1 MALSLQ
7 NRRIGDVIVVACA
20 GRIVAG
26 DEASQLEKHLFALLP
41 DNPFLILNLHDIH
54 YVDSGGVGLLVR
66 LLNRARTAR
75 GDLKLCD
82 VSERVR
88 EVLKIT
94 RLDRVFAVHAS
105 EPEAI
110 AGFLHQAP
118 ATADSNRLEFDILYV
133 DPSPDVLA
141 YSGEVLKQAGYS
153 VMAFDNL
160 PDALM
165 LLKGSRPK
173 LVVMAAE
180 LRSSRG
186 TWTAD
191 KFNALANQASVIEL
205 PSDMGR
211 KDAADAGSRLLDQV
225 RAVLGARAPGATPGN
240 PAR

>member
-1 MALSLQ
+1 MDNASFPRSSGGDDVALSLQ

-133 DPSPDVLA
+133 ESVARRPGLLRRGP
-141 YSGEVLKQAGYS
+141 QAGGILRDG
-153 VMAFDNL
+153 VRQPPGC
-160 PDALM
+160 PDAPERL
-165 LLKGSRPK
+165 
-173 LVVMAAE
+173 ATEA
-180 LRSSRG
+180 RG
-186 TWTAD
+186 D
-191 KFNALANQASVIEL
+191 
-205 PSDMGR
+205 GR
-211 KDAADAGSRLLDQV
+211 
-225 RAVLGARAPGATPGN
+225 GARDRAEVRGPQTNSTLSPTKH
-240 PAR
+240 R

>member
-1 MALSLQ
+1 MDNASFP
-7 NRRIGDVIVVACA
+7 RSSEETTWRFRCRIGGLATNRGGVP

-88 EVLKIT
+88 EVLKFT
-94 RLDRVFAVHAS
+94 RLDSACSPCTPRS
-105 EPEAI
+105 REAI

-133 DPSPDVLA
+133 YSSPDVLA
-141 YSGEVLKQAGYS
+141 DQERPQAGGI
-153 VMAFDNL
+153 
-160 PDALM
+160 
-165 LLKGSRPK
+165 LL
-173 LVVMAAE
+173 
-180 LRSSRG
+180 
-186 TWTAD
+186 
-191 KFNALANQASVIEL
+191 
-205 PSDMGR
+205 
-211 KDAADAGSRLLDQV
+211 
-225 RAVLGARAPGATPGN
+225 
-240 PAR
+240 